1 VEAVFVFAV
10 AYVLTGV
17 RCILR
22 DRRRP
27 FGDRPAYARRGILQ
41 GRDRGYVTAL
51 FGWLPL
57 TIILA
62 LYHRQWGAAMS
73 MWLFLAILVVGGVAM
88 L

>member
-1 VEAVFVFAV
+1 VEAVLVLSV
-10 AYVLTGV
+10 AYLLTGV
-17 RCILR
+17 RYILR

-41 GRDRGYVTAL
+41 GRDKGYLIAL

-57 TIILA
+57 TLDLA
-62 LYHRQWGAAMS
+62 VHHRQWGAGIS
-73 MWLFLAILVVGGVAM
+73 MWLLFAVLAIGGVAM

>member
-1 VEAVFVFAV
+1 MEAVFVFAV

-17 RCILR
+17 RYILR

-27 FGDRPAYARRGILQ
+27 LGDRPAYARRGILQ
-41 GRDRGYVTAL
+41 GRDRGYVMAL

-62 LYHRQWGAAMS
+62 LYHRQWGAGIS
-73 MWLFLAILVVGGVAM
+73 MWLFFAILATGGAAM